1 MGPPVS
7 QTENEAISYQI
18 TNISEEDRIQFQGVV
33 KFNIGNQ
40 PSRKS

>member
-18 TNISEEDRIQFQGVV
+18 TNISEEDRIQFHGEV
-33 KFNIGNQ
+33 KFNIGSQ
-40 PSRKS
+40 PSRK